1 MKAICLNI
9 IDYEEKTRKKLKG
22 SNLLEIKDNIYHYF
36 YHSFVSLK
44 YAKILKGIDLNV

>member
-9 IDYEEKTRKKLKG
+9 IDDEEKTRKELKE
-22 SNLLEIKDNIYHYF
+22 SNLLGIKDSI

-44 YAKILKGIDLNV
+44 YAKIVEGIDLNV